1 MFKKFSL
8 IFLLATALGAFL
20 VLRPYLFRKTEI
32 PRLEDR
38 LPDGDFIGRAYIL
51 DVARETS
58 GMMYYHK
65 IPFRDLFSYEFI
77 LSQGKQYGLNLQDPL
92 YFFANENGN
101 WGAIIQVSD
110 SSKIREGI
118 ERLRKFVTIGDSLIE
133 DQHIY
138 SYKKENGYLT
148 YSNNYVLIYKGNDF
162 KNIYDRVTKAKSGDI
177 TPTWKSYLKEKQFKD
192 EKLVIFSNWSKLK
205 KNGIKTVLF
214 AHDSDS
220 NSFRLKA
227 YVRNEKPLNFSMK
240 ETGLNFKTGNY
251 VDKMLNIHL
260 DISKLREASD
270 DPLYQWMIKLG
281 KRVSFP
287 TKEFLDAWEGDLSYR
302 QGGFQTLKEKY
313 VESVLDEDFNVT
325 EVQKEKEVKVP
336 GFSLMLST
344 NTNDRKLLNKLFE
357 KGILTNENEQL
368 RFLFSPPLKMQKKG
382 SYYYF
387 YSGDY
392 IPKTEEQ
399 VTNNGIWLHKGT
411 SYQFS
416 IDSLSNYEIFG
427 SLYIPVDRIIRRS
440 RFF

>member
-8 IFLLATALGAFL
+8 IFFLAASLAAFL

-32 PRLEDR
+32 PLLEDR

-77 LSQGKQYGLNLQDPL
+77 LSQGKQYGLNLQDPV

-101 WGAIIQVSD
+101 WGAIVHVSD
-110 SSKIREGI
+110 SSKIKEGI
-118 ERLRKFVTIGDSLIE
+118 ERLKKFIAIDDSIHE
-133 DQHIY
+133 DQRIY
-138 SYKKENGYLT
+138 LFEKEKGHLT
-148 YSNNYVLIYKGNDF
+148 YSNNYVLIYKGDEF
-162 KNIYDRVTKAKSGDI
+162 KKIYDRVTKAKRGDL
-177 TPTWKSYLKEKQFKD
+177 TPAWKAYLREKQFKD
-192 EKLVIFSNWSKLK
+192 EKLVIYSNWSKLK
-205 KNGIKTVLF
+205 ENGIKTALF

-220 NSFRLKA
+220 TSFRLKA
-227 YVRNEKPLNFSMK
+227 YFRNEKPLNFSMK
-240 ETGLNFKTGNY
+240 ATGLNFRSGNY
-251 VDKMLNIHL
+251 VSKMLNIHL
-260 DISKLREASD
+260 DISKLRNAPD
-270 DPLYQWMIKLG
+270 DPIYKWMVKLG

-302 QGGFQTLKEKY
+302 QGGFQTIKETY
-313 VESVLDEDFNVT
+313 VESVLDDDFNVT

-336 GFSLMLST
+336 GFSMMLST
-344 NTNDRKLLNKLFE
+344 NSNDIKFLNKLFD
-357 KGILTNENEQL
+357 KGILTKENEQL

-392 IPKTEEQ
+392 IPKTEEHIA
-399 VTNNGIWLHKGT
+399 NNGVWLHKGT

-416 IDSLSNYEIFG
+416 IDSLSKYEIFG
-427 SLYIPVDRIIRRS
+427 SVYIPVDRIIRRS